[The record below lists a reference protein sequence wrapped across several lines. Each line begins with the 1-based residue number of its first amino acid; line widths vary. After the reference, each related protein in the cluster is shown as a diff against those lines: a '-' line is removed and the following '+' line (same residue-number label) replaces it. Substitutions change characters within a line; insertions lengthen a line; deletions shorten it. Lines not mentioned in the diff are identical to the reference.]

1 MIPGGHPSEPDSLDA
16 EALAEAFE
24 QLTVAASSLARA
36 LRPAQPEWEVVGDP
50 LSSSSAGPSSQ
61 DPVGD
66 RPCASSSTSGSLPT
80 SSGSSGSRTL
90 RFRPSTPAPVPS
102 TVSSDSCSR
111 FST

>member
-1 MIPGGHPSEPDSLDA
+1 MIPGGHSSEPDSLDA

-61 DPVGD
+61 WFP
-66 RPCASSSTSGSLPT
+66 PYL
-80 SSGSSGSRTL
+80 
-90 RFRPSTPAPVPS
+90 
-102 TVSSDSCSR
+102 
-111 FST
+111 